1 MRLSNGSLHYYINGV
16 DQGVAELKCPQLIW
30 GVVDLYGM
38 AVKVTILDRSDP
50 SYVEHEARARR
61 SNRSRLLT
69 STDTVESEGTDRE
82 VEKLLFHSHCG
93 YHATVTNGQRT
104 AHRPK

>member
-16 DQGVAELKCPQLIW
+16 DQGIAEVRAPQLIW

-50 SYVEHEARARR
+50 CYVEHEARARR
-61 SNRSRLLT
+61 TNHARIHTAS
-69 STDTVESEGTDRE
+69 DTMDTEG
-82 VEKLLFHSHCG
+82 K
-93 YHATVTNGQRT
+93 
-104 AHRPK
+104 